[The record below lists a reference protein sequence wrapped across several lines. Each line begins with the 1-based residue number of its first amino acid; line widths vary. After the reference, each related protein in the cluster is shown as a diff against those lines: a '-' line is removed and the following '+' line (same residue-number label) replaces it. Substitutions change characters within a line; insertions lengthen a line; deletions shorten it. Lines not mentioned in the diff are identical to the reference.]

1 MDTNYHIRFC
11 TTSDA
16 AEVARMMTTTFL
28 GHDEYGEWARMLV
41 DGLHPDAGPPH
52 TVVAIENTS
61 GAIVS
66 AIPCVPQ
73 IFSYGGIPFP
83 VLNMQIVATL
93 PEHRE
98 KGLLRAEVE
107 TLVERAKQDGVQAL
121 VVFGIAGFY
130 PRLRFHPLL
139 PYMGGVVYSA
149 PHLKR
154 AVASMPQSKIVLRPA
169 VLADLPFLSGLH
181 AHSVK
186 RYLVS
191 FPYSESTWKW
201 YGFDYFERNRD
212 LVRVITQPDG
222 TPLGVVQT
230 ASGVDEN
237 SEELPVF
244 NLELMPGV
252 SWLETLPSVLSC
264 LMESTPSLESLY
276 LALGAAHPSY
286 PFLADIPQRVMPA
299 TMGYIRLVDLAGFIR
314 QIAPLL
320 EERIAQS
327 SICGYTRVV
336 RIELYYRKEGLVL
349 TFEKGKLVS
358 VCSQEIEGYQ
368 LECERAEIEMPE
380 ADFYRLLMGQASVD
394 ELTSHFREVNTWN
407 GEEGLAAEFRIL
419 LNVLFPKM
427 TSNIYAC
434 T

>member
-1 MDTNYHIRFC
+1 MDKNYHIRFC
-11 TTSDA
+11 TDSDA
-16 AEVARMMTTTFL
+16 EEVAKMITTTFL
-28 GHDEYGEWARMLV
+28 GHDEYGEWARMLM
-41 DGLHPDAGPPH
+41 DGSHPDARARH
-52 TVVAIENTS
+52 TVVAIENKS
-61 GAIVS
+61 GVIVS
-66 AIPCVPQ
+66 AVPCAPQ
-73 IFSYGGIPFP
+73 IFSYGGIPIP

-93 PEHRE
+93 PGHRE

-107 TLVERAKQDGVQAL
+107 MLLEQARQDGIQAL
-121 VVFGIAGFY
+121 IVFGIAGFY
-130 PRLRFHPLL
+130 PRLKFHPLL
-139 PYMGGVVYSA
+139 PYTGGIVYSA
-149 PHLKR
+149 AHLRR
-154 AVASMPQSKIVLRPA
+154 ALATMPQGKISLRQA
-169 VLADLPFLSGLH
+169 ALNDLPFLASLH
-181 AHSVK
+181 AHSAK

-222 TPLGVVQT
+222 TPLGVVVT
-230 ASGVDEN
+230 ERGVNES
-237 SEELPVF
+237 SESLAIF

-252 SWLETLPSVLSC
+252 SWLEILPPVLGC
-264 LMESTPSLESLY
+264 LVEPAPALESLS
-276 LALGAAHPSY
+276 LVLGAAHPSY
-286 PFLADIPQRVMPA
+286 AFLADIPQRAMPA

-327 SICGYTRVV
+327 NICGYTRVV

-349 TFEKGKLVS
+349 TFDKGKLVN
-358 VCSQEIEGYQ
+358 VCSQQIEGYQ

-380 ADFYRLLMGQASVD
+380 ADFTSLLLGQASVD
-394 ELTSHFREVNTWN
+394 ELVSHYREVNTWN

-427 TSNIYAC
+427 GSNIYAC